1 MKKRELE
8 LVADSSTRR
17 KLVPVKDNQVRFLK
31 VSSVMEVGVA
41 IPYILKQRIHI
52 IKIKIIV
59 TMSDY

>member
-1 MKKRELE
+1 
-8 LVADSSTRR
+8 
-17 KLVPVKDNQVRFLK
+17 
-31 VSSVMEVGVA
+31 MEVGVA